1 LRPISFINFFVISS
15 QVAPFGVRWVWELG
29 GGNALT
35 STFDTLELLSRYRVA
50 QDRGARQRAIEQNL
64 PLVRAL
70 ARRFARSPEQT
81 EDLVQAGSIGL
92 IKAVDGFD
100 ACRGRDLGA
109 YAVPTIV
116 GELRRHQARRARGT
130 VALDEGVV
138 EAVAAESDV
147 ARSDTRLAPRGA
159 FRLLTRRERT
169 VVALRF
175 YRDLTQED
183 IAVELGLSQAQ
194 VSRTLST
201 ALEKLRTALGE
212 P

>member
-1 LRPISFINFFVISS
+1 MS
-15 QVAPFGVRWVWELG
+15 ELG
-29 GGNALT
+29 GGIALT
-35 STFDTLELLSRYRVA
+35 STFDTLELLSRYRVGRD
-50 QDRGARQRAIEQNL
+50 DRARQRAIEQNL
-64 PLVRAL
+64 PLVQAL

-100 ACRGRDLGA
+100 ACRGDDLGA

-116 GELRRHQARRARGT
+116 GELRRHQARRSQGT
-130 VALDEGVV
+130 VALDEEL
-138 EAVAAESDV
+138 EALAVESDV
-147 ARSDTRLAPRGA
+147 ARSDTRLLLRGA
-159 FRLLTRRERT
+159 LLSLTRRERA

-183 IAVELGLSQAQ
+183 IAAELGLSQAQ
-194 VSRTLST
+194 VSRTLS
-201 ALEKLRTALGE
+201 AAFAKLRGTLGE

>member
-1 LRPISFINFFVISS
+1 M
-15 QVAPFGVRWVWELG
+15 G
-29 GGNALT
+29 GGIALT
-35 STFDTLELLSRYRVA
+35 STFGTLELLSRYRVGRD
-50 QDRGARQRAIEQNL
+50 DRARQRAIEQNL

-100 ACRGRDLGA
+100 ACRGDDLGA

-116 GELRRHQARRARGT
+116 GELRRHQARRSQGT
-130 VALDEGVV
+130 VSLDEEL
-138 EAVAAESDV
+138 EALAVESDV
-147 ARSDTRLAPRGA
+147 ARSDTRLLLRGA
-159 FRLLTRRERT
+159 LLSLTRRERA

-183 IAVELGLSQAQ
+183 IAAELGLSQAQ

-201 ALEKLRTALGE
+201 ALAKLRSTLGE

>member
-1 LRPISFINFFVISS
+1 MHRISFINFTSGSS
-15 QVAPFGVRWVWELG
+15 HDANFGVRCDWKTG
-29 GGNALT
+29 GGIALT
-35 STFDTLELLSRYRVA
+35 STFDTLDLLSRYRGR
-50 QDRGARQRAIEQNL
+50 QDHGARQRAIEQNL

-100 ACRGRDLGA
+100 VCRGRDLGA

-116 GELRRHQARRARGT
+116 GELRRHQARRARTT
-130 VALDEGVV
+130 VTLDDGVAESV
-138 EAVAAESDV
+138 PAESDV
-147 ARSDTRLAPRGA
+147 ARTDTRLVLRGA
-159 FRLLTRRERT
+159 LRTLTRRERA

-183 IAVELGLSQAQ
+183 IGVALGLSQAQ
-194 VSRTLST
+194 VSRTLTT
-201 ALEKLRTALGE
+201 ALAKLRSVLGE